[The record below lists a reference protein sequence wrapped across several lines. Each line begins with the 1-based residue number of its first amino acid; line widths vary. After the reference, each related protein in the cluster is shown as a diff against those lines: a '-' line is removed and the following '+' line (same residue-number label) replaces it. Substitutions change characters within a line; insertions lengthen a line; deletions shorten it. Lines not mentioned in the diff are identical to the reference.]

1 MPDRDHRDMT
11 AGHTGPRRKAEI
23 FGATL
28 DLLAECGYDDLTI
41 EHVAQHAGVN
51 KTTIYRWWG
60 SKSELLRDALLK
72 SNALRFD
79 APDTGSLH
87 GDLSAL
93 ADRVRSLLAT
103 DRSRALIEAALV
115 GAVRHQ
121 PLRELAT
128 SFLEDR
134 FVRHQPLF
142 ERAVARGELPA
153 DFDSAPLVDA
163 LAGALWIRVLV
174 RRQPVTEEFAQ
185 GLLTALLEGCR
196 AGR

>member
-1 MPDRDHRDMT
+1 MT

-41 EHVAQHAGVN
+41 EHVAQRAGVN

-93 ADRVRSLLAT
+93 ADRVRSLLAA